1 MSSNDEI
8 RRPTVGV
15 SRRWWGLW
23 MGVVLV
29 AAVGCSSGDT
39 SISLQTVDSSAG
51 GAVATVAAVDVD
63 DTTHLVAPTGSD
75 LYVRSV
81 DSDDWDRRP
90 AQWPMSV
97 DEPGLDLFY
106 AVGQATRHAK
116 FGPEDYFAVVDNRLW
131 TVALPAAGQPA
142 TLVYSDDVGRSWQVV
157 TPPGQSDSESVASG
171 PHQSTMEPA
180 MRLLPT
186 EDALYVFDGEHLWH
200 KEALNGE
207 IEEGQRDVDWRE
219 VSLEGTV
226 LEDGVDDLPAQL
238 HHYLPADEYNDYE
251 LVTVHGRDLRI
262 YRRGDDEQ
270 EFREVAILDG
280 VDRDLVRRPGVES
293 LYLVDTRAIYRSDDR
308 GSSWESI
315 EVARDSLEPETYRR
329 LELVE
334 DEEAEA
340 GYELWLIGDHGGLW
354 RSDDG
359 GREWIETRSRDAD
372 RRGVT
377 GLIFSEAQS
386 AVWAATDG
394 RGVLRSDDGGEHWR
408 EDNSGLHGAE
418 TRDAILAGP
427 DRIFVGTDAGLYERT
442 SVGTDDQFRLDDRA
456 VSALYFDE
464 EYRRLLAGTAGGGI
478 ELFVDGQ
485 RQESSQVAAV
495 DDGDEVVFEPP
506 HRASVTSPHSAILE
520 LVVRPESTEMIAWS
534 HRRGPVISSDAGA
547 TWRRLQI
554 GDAFRQATEG
564 SVITHFLAMRD
575 QTYFAVTEPRR
586 RHRPAQLWRSD
597 DGGST
602 WQTAHAFREHDH
614 ETPLNIALL
623 PDDQGL
629 VVAHGS
635 RMAISTDRGQTWSQI
650 SGPWEGGV
658 TTGLAVDGDQV
669 VVAMDMAHAAEVAWV
684 DDIVGDPSVAQRHRL
699 RWPTTRS
706 LDVHAP
712 LGLEVLGERVV
723 IHEGDR
729 VLRGDMPRRAD
740 GSMANVSLVVALGA
754 VMALTT
760 LAFGYLRR
768 WEMG

>member
-1 MSSNDEI
+1 MRSNDEI
-8 RRPTVGV
+8 RRRDYGG
-15 SRRWWGLW
+15 RRWWGVWVAVAL
-23 MGVVLV
+23 M

-39 SISLQTVDSSAG
+39 SISLKTVDSSVG
-51 GAVATVAAVDVD
+51 GEVATVASVDVD

-75 LYVRSV
+75 LYVRPV
-81 DSDDWDRRP
+81 DGDQWERRP
-90 AQWPMSV
+90 AQWPMSI
-97 DEPGLDLFY
+97 DDPGLDVFY
-106 AVGQATRHAK
+106 AVGQSTRHAK
-116 FGPEDYFAVVDNRLW
+116 FGPEDYFAVVDDRLW

-142 TLVYSDDVGRSWQVV
+142 TLLYSDDLGRSWQVV
-157 TPPGQSDSESVASG
+157 TPPGQSGSERFVASG
-171 PHQSTMEPA
+171 RQPSTMEPGL
-180 MRLLPT
+180 RLLT
-186 EDALYVFDGEHLWH
+186 TDDALYVFDGEQLWH

-207 IEEGQRDVDWRE
+207 IEEGRRDVDWRE
-219 VSLEGTV
+219 VSLAGTV
-226 LEDGVDDLPAQL
+226 LEDGGEDLPAQL
-238 HHYLPADEYNDYE
+238 HHYLPADEYNDYD

-262 YRRGDDEQ
+262 YRRGDADEP
-270 EFREVAILDG
+270 FREVATLDG
-280 VDRDLVRRPGVES
+280 VDRDLVRRPGMDS

-334 DEEAEA
+334 DDETEA
-340 GYELWLIGDHGGLW
+340 GYQLWLIGDNGGLW

-359 GREWIETRSRDAD
+359 GREWVETRSRDAD

-377 GLIFSEAQS
+377 GLVFDESHAS
-386 AVWAATDG
+386 VWAATAG
-394 RGVLRSDDGGEHWR
+394 RGVLRSDDGGEYWR
-408 EDNSGLHGAE
+408 EDNSGLDGAD
-418 TRDAILAGP
+418 TRDAIVAGP

-442 SVGTDDQFRLDDRA
+442 SVGADDQIRLDDRA
-456 VSALYFDE
+456 VSALYFDD

-485 RQESSQVAAV
+485 RQESSQVAPV
-495 DDGDEVVFEPP
+495 DDGDDVVFNPP
-506 HRASVTSPHSAILE
+506 HRASVTSPHSAILD
-520 LVVRPESTEMIAWS
+520 LVVRSESTELIAWS

-554 GDAFRQATEG
+554 GDAFRQAIEG

-597 DGGST
+597 DGGAT

-614 ETPLNIALL
+614 ETPLQIALL

-629 VVAHGS
+629 VVAHGA
-635 RMAISTDRGQTWSQI
+635 RLAISTDRGQNWSQI
-650 SGPWEGGV
+650 SGPWESGV

-669 VVAMDMAHAAEVAWV
+669 VVVMDLAHAAEIAWV
-684 DDIVGDPSVAQRHRL
+684 DDVVDDPSVAQRHRL

-712 LGLEVLGERVV
+712 LGLEVLGERVM
-723 IHEGDR
+723 IHEGDQ
-729 VLRGDMPRRAD
+729 VLRGDMPRRAA
-740 GSMANVSLVVALGA
+740 GGVANVSLVVALGA

-768 WEMG
+768 WEIG